1 MGAPRMTEHQAYQ
14 QTILEIIRSQV
25 GDKSKDCGLLTPI
38 DEVDIDSMGIIE
50 AVFKVEEEFG
60 TSVELV
66 FGASYATV
74 GDLVEALVKAI
85 LTAKSATS

>member
-1 MGAPRMTEHQAYQ
+1 MQPVIDNQKYEDA
-14 QTILEIIRSQV
+14 ILRIIRSQV
-25 GDKSKDCGLLTPI
+25 GENTKPFDLQTPI
-38 DEVDIDSMGIIE
+38 EEIDIDSMGIIE

-74 GDLVEALVKAI
+74 GDLVEALAKSVDN
-85 LTAKSATS
+85 AKSA